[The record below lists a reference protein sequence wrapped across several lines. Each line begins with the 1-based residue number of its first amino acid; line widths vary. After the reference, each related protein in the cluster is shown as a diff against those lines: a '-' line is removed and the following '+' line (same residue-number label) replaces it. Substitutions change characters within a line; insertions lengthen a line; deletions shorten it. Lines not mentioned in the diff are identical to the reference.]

1 MITNERVRRP
11 ISDQELER
19 RWAAVRGMLKEK
31 ELDLMFVQGSNM
43 HLGGYV
49 RWFTDIPAEY
59 NFNMTVLFPVDDQM
73 TLVRTSASKVPA
85 WALRGVKEVK
95 YGPFC
100 PTLNYTADT
109 EVGLVAEYIRSRAPK
124 KIGYAGKAFLNAQ
137 LMRSLLASFPQVEFV
152 DVTNELDQIKAIKS
166 DEEMQCMRETARI
179 HDQLWAA
186 LPAIIKPGVLEYQM
200 RAEVMQLLMDMG
212 SEEHLLFMG
221 TAEPNKPCGMPTFQ
235 YANRVM
241 KEGDYG
247 VLLVEVSGPGGYYC
261 ESARNYCFGE
271 PYPKLAAAWK
281 VCVDSQKVAA
291 DLLVPGT
298 PSIEIVKA
306 YNKYVS
312 ERGYCKEGR
321 LFGHSQ
327 GYDLVERPAFMSEDE
342 RGQEDM
348 IIQEGMCCSLHPY
361 LTDDFQTTY
370 VNDNFYVTA
379 QGAQRIH
386 QTPQEIILL

>member
-212 SEEHLLFMG
+212 SEE
-221 TAEPNKPCGMPTFQ
+221 PSPTSP
-235 YANRVM
+235 A
-241 KEGDYG
+241 GCPP
-247 VLLVEVSGPGGYYC
+247 S
-261 ESARNYCFGE
+261 S
-271 PYPKLAAAWK
+271 
-281 VCVDSQKVAA
+281 
-291 DLLVPGT
+291 T
-298 PSIEIVKA
+298 PT
-306 YNKYVS
+306 
-312 ERGYCKEGR
+312 G
-321 LFGHSQ
+321 
-327 GYDLVERPAFMSEDE
+327 
-342 RGQEDM
+342 
-348 IIQEGMCCSLHPY
+348 
-361 LTDDFQTTY
+361 
-370 VNDNFYVTA
+370 
-379 QGAQRIH
+379 
-386 QTPQEIILL
+386 